1 MVLGIWIQDSELG
14 LTLLIM
20 LLGEEPSVLVYSG
33 ALEKETPTHKFF
45 CFQCQPLFCLAN
57 E

>member
-33 ALEKETPTHKFF
+33 ALEKETPTSILSMSTSILPG
-45 CFQCQPLFCLAN
+45 Q
-57 E
+57 

>member
-33 ALEKETPTHKFF
+33 ALEKETPTQKLF